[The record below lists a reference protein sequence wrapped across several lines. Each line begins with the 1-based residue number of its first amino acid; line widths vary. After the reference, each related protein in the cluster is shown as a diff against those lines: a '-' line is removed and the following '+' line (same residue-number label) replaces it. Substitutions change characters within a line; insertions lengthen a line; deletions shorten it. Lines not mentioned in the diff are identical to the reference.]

1 MKEIS
6 KELPIDI
13 YPNKNR
19 MIRALDIYTT
29 AMRDVA
35 IGQLKGISTESLT
48 IKELMCA
55 SLPQKLFEKDIRPLR
70 SERDIHAALEEK
82 HFPYLLKNNW
92 DACFRPRFGI
102 EKNMVCNNAAKL
114 VKLRN
119 RLAHWKNGDS
129 DEKYTLRHLNE
140 IVDILQIFERVDE
153 KSSVEMIRNEL
164 TITTDAVQ
172 GTVEGDSQLTGDESE
187 ATDHGGESLEVC
199 KQSAPAEPP
208 GRLAVKPI
216 KDLYSLELGDVS
228 YENGESWTAWLVGDE
243 TWCVHTT
250 KTSIVAKRVEG
261 TRVDVIRAIE
271 EDITQLLF
279 AENYASDDEEQL
291 YHTEDGDWIDL
302 HSIEVEIKELE
313 RCKAEL
319 LPGLFHLPSTKTV
332 SSDDE
337 YRNGQEAPMSIYPV
351 GDATRLGTDATT
363 GESFWKV
370 SDSYWCST
378 ERRHETTAEKLD
390 EEAIRRSRLIT
401 KFIPE

>member
-1 MKEIS
+1 
-6 KELPIDI
+6 
-13 YPNKNR
+13 

-29 AMRDVA
+29 AMRDIVF
-35 IGQLKGISTESLT
+35 GQLKGISNESFT

-55 SLPQKLFEKDIRPLR
+55 SLPQNLYEKNFRRLQ
-70 SERDIHAALEEK
+70 SEGDIHDALEEK

-92 DACFRPRFGI
+92 DACFNQRFGT
-102 EKNMVCNNAAKL
+102 EKTRVCLHATKL

-140 IVDILQIFERVDE
+140 IVAILHIFERVDE

-164 TITTDAVQ
+164 TKTTGAVQ
-172 GTVEGDSQLTGDESE
+172 GAVEGDSQLTGYESE
-187 ATDHGGESLEVC
+187 ATAHGSDSIEVC
-199 KQSAPAEPP
+199 KQSAPTEPA

-216 KDLYSLELGDVS
+216 DNLYSLELGNVS
-228 YENGESWTAWLVGDE
+228 YENGESWTAWLIGDE
-243 TWCVHTT
+243 TWCVHIS

-271 EDITQLLF
+271 EDLTQLWF

-291 YHTEDGDWIDL
+291 YHTEDGGWIDL
-302 HSIEVEIKELE
+302 PSIEVEIKELE
-313 RCKAEL
+313 RCKAKL
-319 LPGLFHLPSTKTV
+319 LPGLFHLPLIKTV

-337 YRNGQEAPMSIYPV
+337 ERNGQEAPMSIYPV
-351 GDATRLGTDATT
+351 GDSTRLGTDATT

-390 EEAIRRSRLIT
+390 EEAIRRSRLISQ
-401 KFIPE
+401 FIPE

>member
-1 MKEIS
+1 MKEIL

-29 AMRDVA
+29 AMRDVV
-35 IGQLKGISTESLT
+35 IGQLKGILNESSS

-55 SLPQKLFEKDIRPLR
+55 SLPQNLFEKDIRPLR
-70 SERDIHAALEEK
+70 SERGIHDALEEK

-92 DACFRPRFGI
+92 DACFKHRFSI
-102 EKNMVCNNAAKL
+102 EKKIACLHAAKL

-129 DEKYTLRHLNE
+129 DEKFTLRHLNE
-140 IVDILQIFERVDE
+140 IVAILHIFERMDE
-153 KSSVEMIRNEL
+153 KSSVEMIGNEL
-164 TITTDAVQ
+164 TKSTGAVQ
-172 GTVEGDSQLTGDESE
+172 DTVEGNSQLTGDESE
-187 ATDHGGESLEVC
+187 ATPYGSDSMEGC
-199 KQSAPAEPP
+199 KQSAPADTP
-208 GRLAVKPI
+208 GRLEVKPI
-216 KDLYSLELGDVS
+216 KNLYSLELGDIS

-243 TWCVHTT
+243 TWCVHTS
-250 KTSIVAKRVEG
+250 KTSVVAKRVEG

-271 EDITQLLF
+271 EDITQLWF

-313 RCKAEL
+313 RCKAVL
-319 LPGLFHLPSTKTV
+319 LPGLFQLPFTKTT

-337 YRNGQEAPMSIYPV
+337 ERNGQEAPMSIFPV
-351 GDATRLGTDATT
+351 GDSTRLGTDAIT

-378 ERRHETTAEKLD
+378 ERRHETSAEKLD
-390 EEAIRRSRLIT
+390 EEAIRRSRLISQ
-401 KFIPE
+401 FIPE